1 MRPTNSAPLPFRRCD
16 IPPSQ
21 WRGYLCETIGK
32 ITKGTM
38 ARMQRLM
45 QHEWV
50 ATITA
55 VGTGGGTA
63 AGMSMDAI
71 NVGVGIIGGT
81 CAIVSTVAAIY
92 FHNKN
97 YKINAR
103 RLEDERLWHELDKI
117 ERHNE
122 NP

>member
-1 MRPTNSAPLPFRRCD
+1 
-16 IPPSQ
+16 
-21 WRGYLCETIGK
+21 
-32 ITKGTM
+32 M

-45 QHEWV
+45 QNEWV

-71 NVGVGIIGGT
+71 TVGVGIIGGL
-81 CAIVSTVAAIY
+81 CAIISTIAAIY

-97 YKINAR
+97 YKINLS
-103 RLEDERLWHELDKI
+103 RLEDERMWHELDK
-117 ERHNE
+117 EEARRDYHE
-122 NP
+122 EP